1 MVVFQTMHLLR
12 SVILESFIPAVV
24 FASFVF
30 LPLGIGFAVLGATIG
45 VALATNLMINAA
57 FKPAKNEVKAFDEK
71 EYEAFC
77 KDPDNWNKPS
87 KSKQGFFQPKEK
99 KPLLDAVAAK
109 TQEKENDRIDLLD
122 DESSVPLLLSS
133 KNTPNI

>member
-1 MVVFQTMHLLR
+1 
-12 SVILESFIPAVV
+12 
-24 FASFVF
+24 
-30 LPLGIGFAVLGATIG
+30 
-45 VALATNLMINAA
+45 MINAA